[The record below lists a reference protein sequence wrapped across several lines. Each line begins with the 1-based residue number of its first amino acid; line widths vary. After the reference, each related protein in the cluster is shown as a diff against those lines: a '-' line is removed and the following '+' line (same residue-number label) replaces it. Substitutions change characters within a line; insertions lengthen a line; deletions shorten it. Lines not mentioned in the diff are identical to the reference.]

1 MQDLQLGQPGR
12 LVAVVAWI
20 AEARGQV
27 HVAQQL
33 HTVEAGLFEE
43 PDRALALADDQQL
56 AEPSAADAVAV
67 DGIEAQ
73 GPALVAARRWRNGVL
88 DPADLGGDPGGLQP
102 GHPHLPL
109 EQGKYRQSGAGPLG
123 VQHVDGVVH
132 VAAHVHVPGN
142 DVARQQRDGR
152 AGGHHELVRLAGGDL
167 VEQWGVEENVAGQQ
181 VERVD
186 AQQDIARDA
195 PSAKT
200 VRAAR
205 GSRGQVLLCR
215 PEFRQLLRNRWRRYV
230 TPPRPGGWF
239 LLVSAWATTPIRE
252 ESHGNP
258 SCHRR

>member
-1 MQDLQLGQPGR
+1 MASSTR
-12 LVAVVAWI
+12 LI
-20 AEARGQV
+20 SAE
-27 HVAQQL
+27 
-33 HTVEAGLFEE
+33 T
-43 PDRALALADDQQL
+43 P
-56 AEPSAADAVAV
+56 
-67 DGIEAQ
+67 
-73 GPALVAARRWRNGVL
+73 
-88 DPADLGGDPGGLQP
+88 
-102 GHPHLPL
+102 
-109 EQGKYRQSGAGPLG
+109 GKYRQSGAGPLG

-152 AGGHHELVRLAGGDL
+152 AGGHHELVRLAVGDL

-200 VRAAR
+200 VRDAR
-205 GSRGQVLLCR
+205 GSRGHVLLCR

-230 TPPRPGGWF
+230 KQPRPGGWF